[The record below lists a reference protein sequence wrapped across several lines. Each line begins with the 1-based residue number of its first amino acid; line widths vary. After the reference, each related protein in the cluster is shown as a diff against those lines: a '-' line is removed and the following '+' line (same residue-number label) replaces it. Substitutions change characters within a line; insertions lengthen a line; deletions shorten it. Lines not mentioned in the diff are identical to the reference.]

1 MDYQIYDISPLIT
14 QEIAVFPG
22 DTEFRS
28 RVLLDMKRG
37 NNLTLSSMTT
47 TVHLGAHADAPSYY
61 FRLGPSIAERDLSLY
76 LGPAQVIEVERVA
89 QRRISVADL
98 GSISIQAPRVL
109 FKTGSFPDPNR
120 WTSDFMALSPGLID
134 FLAEKQLVLVGV
146 DTPSVDLADD
156 ENLISHQ
163 TILKH
168 DMAVLEGVVL
178 DNVKPGIYD
187 LIALPLKIMNADAS
201 PVRAVLLGKGGGR
214 AR

>member
-14 QEIAVFPG
+14 PEIAVFPG

-28 RVLLDMKRG
+28 RVLLDMKKG
-37 NNLTLSSMTT
+37 DNLTLSSMTT
-47 TVHLGAHADAPSYY
+47 TVHLGAHADAPSHYS
-61 FRLGPSIAERDLSLY
+61 RLGPSIAERDLSLY

-89 QRRISVADL
+89 QKRISVADL

-109 FKTGSFPDPNR
+109 FKTRSFPHPNR
-120 WTSDFMALSPGLID
+120 WTSDFMALSPELIN
-134 FLAEKQLVLVGV
+134 FLAEKQVVLVGV

-156 ENLISHQ
+156 KYLISHQ
-163 TILKH
+163 AILKH
-168 DMAVLEGVVL
+168 DMAVLEGIVL
-178 DNVKPGIYD
+178 EEVKPGLYD

-201 PVRAVLLGKGGGR
+201 PVRAILLGKGGG